1 MSPAARLSLPARRNA
16 SVSVGLAPNQF
27 RVQGW
32 DPVLI
37 ISQIVAFQAIH
48 YLTLAL
54 ILPLFLSIFAS
65 TDLLSYEG
73 GSSSISLAMDWRA
86 FTGRTVSGIP
96 AGRILK
102 PGLAT
107 LEIATMKITKGTVV
121 NVSAE
126 DLARGVVRVVEWD
139 SLRGWA
145 VSFAWMLTSFID
157 ILYLYHFVRRPTHI
171 LDFSLTLLFN
181 HTILTTYYSHSFPS
195 SLFYW
200 FVLVISVIVQ
210 IVTAEQMCVKRE
222 MREGFQVSDM
232 TPHLGGVTPLPS
244 LGGGGRIDSVSHGRT
259 PSVVGVPRDRLSS
272 IMEMGTLGRNGS
284 TGGNGSGGGGSKG
297 SEYERI
303 PTQDRKE

>member
-1 MSPAARLSLPARRNA
+1 M
-16 SVSVGLAPNQF
+16 
-27 RVQGW
+27 
-32 DPVLI
+32 I
-37 ISQIVAFQAIH
+37 ISQIVAFQAVH

-54 ILPLFLSIFAS
+54 VLPLFLSIFAS
-65 TDLLSYEG
+65 SDLLAYEG

-96 AGRILK
+96 AAGLLN

-107 LEIATMKITKGTVV
+107 LELATAKITKATVV
-121 NVSAE
+121 SVSPS
-126 DLARGVVRVVEWD
+126 DMTKGVVRVLEWD

-157 ILYLYHFVRRPTHI
+157 TLYLYHFVRRPTHI

-195 SLFYW
+195 SFFYW
-200 FVLVISVIVQ
+200 LVLTVSVIGQ

-222 MREGFQVSDM
+222 MKEGFQVSDM
-232 TPHLGGVTPLPS
+232 TPHLGGATPLPNGVGS
-244 LGGGGRIDSVSHGRT
+244 GGAAGVTGRLESVVTGHARG

-272 IMEMGTLGRNGS
+272 MMEMGNLGGRNGS
-284 TGGNGSGGGGSKG
+284 HASGSGATRGPD
-297 SEYERI
+297 YERV